1 MTKTQKQLKTEIV
14 QTGACKPNP
23 WNPNRMNRKEF
34 EALKLSIKEHGQT
47 KPIQVRKLGK
57 EYQILGGFHTWSAM
71 KELGHKEIAVN
82 IHELDDDGAKLYS
95 LQDNLGGQDDL
106 LKLGMLVYELT
117 QKGHTIEKIARVY
130 GAEEEMLKDA
140 LCIAQEEADKMMKKL
155 NEEVNRP
162 HMVEVSFIVD
172 EDPKERIGQF
182 VKDVTAFA
190 KAHGASVIETKE
202 KINPKK
208 VTVSLITFSV
218 TAPQAIVINEAIDS
232 LAKSEKATR
241 SRALELMC
249 ADWLAGK

>member
-1 MTKTQKQLKTEIV
+1 MKNQSKKLKTEIV
-14 QTGACKPNP
+14 PLGSCHPNP

-34 EALKLSIKEHGQT
+34 EALKLSVKEHGQT
-47 KPIQVRKLGK
+47 KPIQVRKTGK
-57 EYQILGGFHTWSAM
+57 DYQILGGFHTWSAM
-71 KELGHKEIAVN
+71 KELGEKEIAVS
-82 IHELDDDGAKLYS
+82 IHDFNDDDAKIYS
-95 LQDNLGGQDDL
+95 LQDNISGQDDL

-117 QKGHTIEKIARVY
+117 QKGHTIEKIAKVY
-130 GAEEEMLKDA
+130 GQEEETLKDA
-140 LCIAQEEADKMMKKL
+140 LKLAEEEADEKLKKL

-162 HMVEVSFIVD
+162 HLVEVSFIVD
-172 EDPKERIGQF
+172 EDPKERTAQF
-182 VKDVTAFA
+182 VKDITSFA
-190 KAHGASVIETKE
+190 KAHGASIIETKE

-249 ADWLAGK
+249 ADWIAGK